1 MRWSDVPVE
10 NKAQIA
16 WGALVVIYLLAER
29 RPELLTPPVIT
40 VFALS
45 AAAAFLELWLR
56 SRGWP
61 HLLWYDCIVW
71 SVLLTA
77 MVVVTGGRGSEVW
90 PAYILMSLTAP
101 VVLRRVA
108 PYILLGVNV
117 TAYGLIYLFLNP
129 FGAPLDWGLLF
140 MRIGTIFLVA
150 YVVDRSTARERQSHA
165 RAVALAQSRVSELV
179 QARDAERRLIAND
192 IHDWLGTGII
202 APLRRLEI
210 AARQSDLDRCRT
222 HVEEAADSL
231 RRAHAEL
238 RRLMENL
245 HPHLL
250 EQMGLAEGLRA
261 YLTDWGEEHGVE
273 VSYELSPGPEPPADM
288 AVALYRIQQEAL
300 NNCAKHADASR
311 VWVRLELGEDR
322 VRLTLR
328 DDGHGRPGRP
338 GRGITGMQER
348 AAAFGG
354 KVTVQAQ
361 PGRGT
366 SVTAELPLRAAA
378 AAAPALQE
386 PF

>member
-1 MRWSDVPVE
+1 MRWADVPVE

-16 WGALVVIYLLAER
+16 WGVLVAIYLLGTQR
-29 RPELLTPPVIT
+29 TELIRPPVVA
-40 VFALS
+40 VFAVS

-61 HLLWYDCIVW
+61 HLLWYDCVVW

-77 MVVVTGGRGSEVW
+77 LVVVTGGRGSEVW

-108 PYILLGVNV
+108 PYILLGINV

-129 FGAPLDWGLLF
+129 LGVPLDWGQVFL
-140 MRIGTIFLVA
+140 RIGTIFLVA
-150 YVVDRSTARERQSHA
+150 YVVDRVTARERQSNE
-165 RAVALAQSRVSELV
+165 RAVALARSRVIELV
-179 QARDAERRLIAND
+179 QARDAERRLIASD

-210 AARQSDLDRCRT
+210 AARQPDLDHCRQ
-222 HVEEAADSL
+222 HVEDAAEML
-231 RRAHAEL
+231 RKAHAEL

-261 YLTDWGEEHGVE
+261 YLTDWGEEHGVAIAYHLE
-273 VSYELSPGPEPPADM
+273 PGPEPPADV
-288 AVALYRIQQEAL
+288 AVALFRIQQEAL
-300 NNCAKHADASR
+300 NNCAKHAHASR
-311 VWVRLELGEDR
+311 VEVRLALGPDR
-322 VRLTLR
+322 VRFTLT
-328 DDGHGRPGRP
+328 DNGVGFTGRP
-338 GRGITGMQER
+338 GRGLTGMQER

-354 KVTVQAQ
+354 TVKVHSRPGQGTTVE
-361 PGRGT
+361 
-366 SVTAELPLRAAA
+366 AELPVIKVE
-378 AAAPALQE
+378 AAAPAW
-386 PF
+386 PTRS

>member
-16 WGALVVIYLLAER
+16 WGALVVIYLLLAQ
-29 RPELLTPPVIT
+29 RPELIKPPVAA
-40 VFALS
+40 VFLLS

-56 SRGWP
+56 ARGWP

-71 SVLLTA
+71 SGLLTA

-90 PAYILMSLTAP
+90 TAYILMSLTAP

-117 TAYGLIYLFLNP
+117 TAYGLIYLLYDP
-129 FGAPLDWGLLF
+129 FGVPLDWGLLF
-140 MRIGTIFLVA
+140 LRIGTIFLVA

-165 RAVALAQSRVSELV
+165 RAVALARSRVSELV
-179 QARDAERRLIAND
+179 QARDAERRRIAND

-210 AARQSDLDRCRT
+210 AARQPDLDGCRR

-250 EQMGLAEGLRA
+250 EQMGLAEALRA
-261 YLTDWGEEHGVE
+261 YLLDWGEEHGVR
-273 VSYELSPGPEPPADM
+273 VHYDLKPGPEPPADV
-288 AVALYRIQQEAL
+288 ALALYRIQQEAL
-300 NNCAKHADASR
+300 NNCAKHAHATQ
-311 VWVRLELGEDR
+311 VWVALELGPDR
-322 VRLTLR
+322 VRLSLR

-338 GRGITGMQER
+338 GRGIAGMQER

-354 KVTVQAQ
+354 TVAVHGQ

-366 SVTAELPLRAAA
+366 TVTADLPLRAGA
-378 AAAPALQE
+378 AAAPAPAE

>member
-10 NKAQIA
+10 NKTQIA
-16 WGALVVIYLLAER
+16 WGFLVVIYLLASQ
-29 RPELLTPPVIT
+29 RPALLRPPVIA
-40 VFALS
+40 VFTLS

-56 SRGWP
+56 TRGWRY
-61 HLLWYDCIVW
+61 LLWYDCIVW

-117 TAYGLIYLFLNP
+117 AAYGLIYLFLNP

-140 MRIGTIFLVA
+140 LRIGTIFLVA
-150 YVVDRSTARERQSHA
+150 FVVDRSTARERQSNE
-165 RAVALAQSRVSELV
+165 RAVALARSRVNELV
-179 QARDAERRLIAND
+179 QARDAERRRIASD

-210 AARQSDLDRCRT
+210 AARQPDLDKCRQQ
-222 HVEEAADSL
+222 VEDASEML

-273 VSYELSPGPEPPADM
+273 VAYSLEPGPEPPPEV
-288 AVALYRIQQEAL
+288 AVALFRIQQEAL

-311 VWVRLELGEDR
+311 VEVRLALGSDR
-322 VRLTLR
+322 VRLTLS
-328 DDGHGRPGRP
+328 DDGRGFAGRP
-338 GRGITGMQER
+338 GRGLTGMQER

-354 KVTVQAQ
+354 TVSVHSS
-361 PGRGT
+361 PGAGT
-366 SVTAELPLRAAA
+366 TVVAELPLATGA
-378 AAAPALQE
+378 AAAPE
-386 PF
+386 SPGRS

>member
-16 WGALVVIYLLAER
+16 WGALVVVYLLGAQ
-29 RPELLTPPVIT
+29 RPELIRPPVVA
-40 VFALS
+40 VFLLS

-71 SVLLTA
+71 SALLTG

-90 PAYILMSLTAP
+90 AAYILMSLTAP

-117 TAYGLIYLFLNP
+117 TAYGLIYLLYNP

-140 MRIGTIFLVA
+140 LRIGTIFLVA

-165 RAVALAQSRVSELV
+165 RAVALARSRVSELV
-179 QARDAERRLIAND
+179 QARDAERRRIAHD

-210 AARQSDLDRCRT
+210 AARQSDVESCRR

-250 EQMGLAEGLRA
+250 EQMGLAEALRA
-261 YLTDWGEEHGVE
+261 YLTDWGEEHGVA
-273 VSYELSPGPEPPADM
+273 VHYHLTPGPEPPAD
-288 AVALYRIQQEAL
+288 AALALYRIQQEAL
-300 NNCAKHADASR
+300 NNCAKHADASQ
-311 VWVRLELGEDR
+311 VWVTLELGADR

-354 KVTVQAQ
+354 TVTVHGQ

-366 SVTAELPLRAAA
+366 TVTAELPLRAAA
-378 AAAPALQE
+378 AAAPAPTE